1 MRTVFLTPNVRK
13 GEETQ
18 VIDSII
24 PRVRLA
30 NNLPQRVTIHGGT
43 FCQLSSL
50 FRNSVPI
57 FPGFPHGTVSASGKA
72 SARVGP
78 QTEDANM
85 TRKDYVAIA
94 AVLRKR
100 VDRLP
105 DQGTTLEQ
113 RVRLAEVLEI
123 AYRIADVFQRDNPR
137 FDEDRFLKACGLQS

>member
-1 MRTVFLTPNVRK
+1 
-13 GEETQ
+13 
-18 VIDSII
+18 
-24 PRVRLA
+24 
-30 NNLPQRVTIHGGT
+30 
-43 FCQLSSL
+43 
-50 FRNSVPI
+50 
-57 FPGFPHGTVSASGKA
+57 
-72 SARVGP
+72 
-78 QTEDANM
+78 M